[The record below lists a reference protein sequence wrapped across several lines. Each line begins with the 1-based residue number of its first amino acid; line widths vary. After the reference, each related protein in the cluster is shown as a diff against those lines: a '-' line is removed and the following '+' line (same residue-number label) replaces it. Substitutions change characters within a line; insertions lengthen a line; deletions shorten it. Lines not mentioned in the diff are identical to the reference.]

1 VFPSFQSVSLYM
13 LPGEKH
19 LYLSFMKN
27 IEAQSFINQEKYLY
41 EVYLPRMSCNIS
53 VAKYIKG

>member
-1 VFPSFQSVSLYM
+1 M